1 MEILLKDTCLI
12 IPEHIIKVLSRFCQ
26 TSSFHNESGGILL
39 GKKELNKS
47 RYIISAISKPSEKD
61 KATCTSF
68 VRSKETGQEII
79 NEYWKHSK
87 GVVNYLGEWH
97 THPEKRPT
105 PSPTDLRLLKTL
117 LEDGSNVFPELF
129 MIIVGQTYFFIGKVS
144 SRSPFSIESQYIKR
158 DA

>member
-1 MEILLKDTCLI
+1 MKILLKDTCLI
-12 IPEHIIKVLSRFCQ
+12 IPEHIIKMLNRFCQ
-26 TSSFHNESGGILL
+26 TSSWDNESGGILL

-61 KATCTSF
+61 KATRTSF

-97 THPEKRPT
+97 THPEKRPI
-105 PSPTDLRLLKTL
+105 PSTTDRQLLATILK
-117 LEDGSNVFPELF
+117 DGSSVFPELF
-129 MIIVGQTYFFIGKVS
+129 MVIVGQTDLYVGKVTS
-144 SRSPFSIESQYIKR
+144 QSPFFIESQYIKR
-158 DA
+158 IK